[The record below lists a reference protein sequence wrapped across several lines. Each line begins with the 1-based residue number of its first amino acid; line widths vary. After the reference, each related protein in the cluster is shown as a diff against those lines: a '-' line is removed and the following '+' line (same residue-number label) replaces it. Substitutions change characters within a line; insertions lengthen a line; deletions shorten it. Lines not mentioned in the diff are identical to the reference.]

1 MPNIGITYG
10 AKRNSDRKMIK
21 MSKYEENHRL
31 LSDLKDV
38 SKNIVDLYVAGANR
52 NLKLSEYYILG
63 SQCQI

>member
-1 MPNIGITYG
+1 
-10 AKRNSDRKMIK
+10 

-38 SKNIVDLYVAGANR
+38 PKNKVDLYVAGANW

-63 SQCQI
+63 FQ